1 MFVDWWTTI
10 PIQSGVRIAAFVI
23 LGSVKRT
30 WATGSVVSK
39 QQSNE
44 SSNPA
49 IRVNSKI
56 RKDNPMGEREAMIN
70 LLLQACDQKN
80 AIIAGLQA
88 KVAEHEKAAAAA
100 KPVEAAAPT
109 EAAAA

>member
-1 MFVDWWTTI
+1 
-10 PIQSGVRIAAFVI
+10 
-23 LGSVKRT
+23 
-30 WATGSVVSK
+30 
-39 QQSNE
+39 
-44 SSNPA
+44 
-49 IRVNSKI
+49 
-56 RKDNPMGEREAMIN
+56 MGEREAMIN

-100 KPVEAAAPT
+100 KPVKAAVPT